1 MSFHFKD
8 GYLYC
13 DGLRIKD
20 IQEEVPQSPFYL
32 YSLNQ
37 ITANY
42 KAYEAALEGIESIV
56 GYAIKA
62 NNNLA
67 ILKHLRELGSGAVLV
82 SGNELQ
88 MALAAGF
95 DPKQMVLNGNG
106 KTLPELVLAAKYGVM
121 INIDSEF
128 DLEHIQEAARTAE
141 KTVDVLI
148 RINPN
153 IDPEVHHYVSTGIKN
168 SKFGIRNE
176 RLHWFLNHIKDDS
189 LLNLVG
195 VHCHL
200 GSTIKKVDLKSGKI
214 IDLLKLDDKYF
225 GEGITMYNDKIFLLT
240 WKSKKG
246 FVYDKNTF
254 DKIDEFDY
262 KTEGWG
268 VTTVNDK
275 IVMSDGTENLYFI
288 NPNTYKIEN
297 QIQVYDNNGKVIN
310 INELEF
316 INDKIYANVY
326 GKDIILIINYSSGKV
341 ENFINLDNVF
351 NKENY
356 NGKIDVLNGIATNNN
371 KIYVTGKWWPSMFEI
386 KIINNETE

>member
-1 MSFHFKD
+1 MTSKLLP
-8 GYLYC
+8 LYVFFFLLIGC
-13 DGLRIKD
+13 KNTNEKEKKSPRIKSS
-20 IQEEVPQSPFYL
+20 IKIKSPLSNEIFYKKDTINFL
-32 YSLNQ
+32 L
-37 ITANY
+37 
-42 KAYEAALEGIESIV
+42 GI
-56 GYAIKA
+56 
-62 NNNLA
+62 NNNEVKIDSSILYHDNNSVTFTNKTNLSTNA
-67 ILKHLRELGSGAVLV
+67 ILKFGKNNFKIKTWLS
-82 SGNELQ
+82 
-88 MALAAGF
+88 
-95 DPKQMVLNGNG
+95 NG
-106 KTLPELVLAAKYGVM
+106 KIENHLKTIYLYPKESTKELFFE
-121 INIDSEF
+121 ITNIFPHNKDSYTQGLF
-128 DLEHIQEAARTAE
+128 
-141 KTVDVLI
+141 
-148 RINPN
+148 
-153 IDPEVHHYVSTGIKN
+153 IDNEILYESTGQYGN
-168 SKFGIRNE
+168 
-176 RLHWFLNHIKDDS
+176 
-189 LLNLVG
+189 
-195 VHCHL
+195 
-200 GSTIKKVDLKSGKI
+200 STIKKINLKSGKI

-288 NPNTYKIEN
+288 NPNTYKIDN

-326 GKDIILIINYSSGKV
+326 GKDIILIINYSNGKV
-341 ENFINLDNVF
+341 ENFINLNNVF

-386 KIINNETE
+386 KIINDGTE

>member
-1 MSFHFKD
+1 
-8 GYLYC
+8 
-13 DGLRIKD
+13 
-20 IQEEVPQSPFYL
+20 
-32 YSLNQ
+32 
-37 ITANY
+37 
-42 KAYEAALEGIESIV
+42 
-56 GYAIKA
+56 
-62 NNNLA
+62 
-67 ILKHLRELGSGAVLV
+67 
-82 SGNELQ
+82 
-88 MALAAGF
+88 
-95 DPKQMVLNGNG
+95 
-106 KTLPELVLAAKYGVM
+106 
-121 INIDSEF
+121 
-128 DLEHIQEAARTAE
+128 
-141 KTVDVLI
+141 
-148 RINPN
+148 
-153 IDPEVHHYVSTGIKN
+153 
-168 SKFGIRNE
+168 
-176 RLHWFLNHIKDDS
+176 
-189 LLNLVG
+189 
-195 VHCHL
+195 
-200 GSTIKKVDLKSGKI
+200 
-214 IDLLKLDDKYF
+214 
-225 GEGITMYNDKIFLLT
+225 MYNDKIFLLT

-351 NKENY
+351 NKKNY

-371 KIYVTGKWWPSMFEI
+371 KIYVYRRGIWMNQNGKKWNLS
-386 KIINNETE
+386 IICMLLIGIRWSWKEVKALRCGIQLAMSI